1 MVWVDPSRRAVEVE
15 SEADIAAQA
24 ERPKLSVIRVDNGDG
39 TYSYYQQVY
48 LANPTAITGPI
59 DVTVGGAEQQ
69 VDSVGSA
76 TIPTFK
82 LRLGE
87 EGRDGGL
94 VSTENPVP
102 TRDDELLALTRANHE
117 LLAALLEELTE

>member
-1 MVWVDPSRRAVEVE
+1 MPYVDPSRRVVDAT
-15 SEADIAAQA
+15 AAQQVA
-24 ERPKLSVIRVDNGDG
+24 RPKMSVIRVDNGDG

-59 DVTVGGAEQQ
+59 DVTIGGEEQQ
-69 VDSVGSA
+69 VDTVGSD

-94 VSTENPVP
+94 VSAENPVP
-102 TRDDELLALTRANHE
+102 TRDDELLSLTRQNHE